1 MELDGFKD
9 LEQQRQAREDFFEKA
24 FDPTYIEKGK
34 RGGTGEIR
42 QWKDGKYQKQ
52 GDGTWKPVKDGGGK
66 NTKDKPVGSI
76 HEHNG
81 KKYKKQAN
89 GKWLEVS
96 EQGMTKEEHRNK
108 SREINREIDGLSS
121 YRRGGFSTY
130 ADAHKT
136 AASKLSDKE
145 YTYEEVGLRESVN
158 EAKGKSGDKLPVGS
172 THEHNGKK
180 YKKQS
185 NGKWLEVSESHS
197 KTWKEHERIADKIID
212 EGRKTTHK
220 PKEVESFEKEA
231 DTHYEYVY
239 NLSDKEHTDE
249 EVGLGSKKEEPKN
262 SEESPYSEEK
272 KKLFEEVREW
282 SGDFP
287 DEVINSVYDQIYGK
301 KGAAGFTVSRSNSS
315 TVMSEKVNQKVK
327 ELMDYTIDKR
337 TLEGNPSK
345 SDIQDIVWGLLMSKN
360 S

>member
-24 FDPTYIEKGK
+24 FDPTYIEKGR

-52 GDGTWKPVKDGGGK
+52 SDGTWKPVKDGGSK
-66 NTKDKPVGSI
+66 SSKENKEDSSSLV
-76 HEHNG
+76 G
-81 KKYKKQAN
+81 KKFNHEGLTYQVTKQGATQSEAVAITESKKGKRITIDNKVIEKQAG
-89 GKWLEVS
+89 GKTVE
-96 EQGMTKEEHRNK
+96 NK
-108 SREINREIDGLSS
+108 S
-121 YRRGGFSTY
+121 
-130 ADAHKT
+130 
-136 AASKLSDKE
+136 
-145 YTYEEVGLRESVN
+145 
-158 EAKGKSGDKLPVGS
+158 VGS
-172 THEHNGKK
+172 THEYNGKK

-185 NGKWLEVSESHS
+185 NGKWLEVSESHGIT
-197 KTWKEHERIADKIID
+197 KKEHNYQANYSKEMSEKPSLHTSKHEDAEKWH
-212 EGRKTTHK
+212 KT
-220 PKEVESFEKEA
+220 EA
-231 DTHYEYVY
+231 SK
-239 NLSDKEHTDE
+239 LSDKEHTDE
-249 EVGLGSKKEEPKN
+249 EVGLGSKKEDSKK

-315 TVMSEKVNQKVK
+315 TGMSEKVNQKVK
-327 ELMDYTIDKR
+327 ELMTYTIDQR